1 MFSQSEEFSDLWQAA
16 APLKITSI
24 PGGLWTRGTLQQ
36 KHLKYSLVL
45 ALPCSFLLCIV
56 SYSLWSPSTESYYIF
71 KGLQSLRKSNWF
83 VALNLLVELLRKKLF
98 NLIFYL
104 YLEPLAWI
112 QPAPYTHKL
121 CECVQLS
128 ITWAYLV
135 GIASRTL
142 CKVRDFSTLQNG
154 CFTHYMASL
163 VFIFTS

>member
-16 APLKITSI
+16 APLNITSI
-24 PGGLWTRGTLQQ
+24 PGGLQTWGTLQQ

-45 ALPCSFLLCIV
+45 ALPCSFLLCVV

-83 VALNLLVELLRKKLF
+83 VAPNLLVELLRKKLF

-121 CECVQLS
+121 CERVQLS
-128 ITWAYLV
+128 ITGAYPV

-142 CKVRDFSTLQNG
+142 CKVQDFSILQND

-163 VFIFTS
+163 FFIFTG

>member
-83 VALNLLVELLRKKLF
+83 VAPNLLVELLRKKLF

-121 CECVQLS
+121 CGCVQLS

-163 VFIFTS
+163 FFIFTS